1 MRPVKTALL
10 ICAATAA
17 ALLGAAPAG
26 ADPQDLVPYCSGD
39 QTPMDSNCRASPSS
53 QIVDR
58 DATEKSGLS
67 PNLPSG
73 LTPDNVPA
81 I

>member
-1 MRPVKTALL
+1 MGPVKTALV

-17 ALLGAAPAG
+17 VLLGAAPAA
-26 ADPQDLVPYCSGD
+26 ADPQDLVPYCTGD
-39 QTPMDSNCRASPSS
+39 QTPMDSNCRAGSS
-53 QIVDR
+53 RVMTR
-58 DATEKSGLS
+58 DETEKSGLS